1 MQTGRM
7 GREPSASGPKARA
20 QHEPSPPSAHH
31 YPPANVLGV
40 SEKPGCGVECYLTWD
55 FQGEVRGR
63 SCLKGREWGARWLS
77 NF

>member
-7 GREPSASGPKARA
+7 GTEPSASGPKARA
-20 QHEPSPPSAHH
+20 QHEQSPPSTPTPH
-31 YPPANVLGV
+31 NVLGV

-63 SCLKGREWGARWLS
+63 SGLKGREWGARWLS